1 MNQKSNTM
9 TPGQKNVRKNYL
21 KDMKN
26 ILHKKTDDLA
36 DVQNLKASTI
46 KFLALLQK
54 EEDKILSSSL

>member
-1 MNQKSNTM
+1 M
-9 TPGQKNVRKNYL
+9 TQGQKNVRKNYL

-36 DVQNLKASTI
+36 DIQNLKASTI

-54 EEDKILSSSL
+54 EEDRILSSSL